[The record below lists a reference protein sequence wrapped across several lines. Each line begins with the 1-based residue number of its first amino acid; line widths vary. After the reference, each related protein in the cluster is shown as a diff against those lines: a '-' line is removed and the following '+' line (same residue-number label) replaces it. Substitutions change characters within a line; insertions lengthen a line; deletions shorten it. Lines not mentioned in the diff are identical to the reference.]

1 MILYLQKV
9 KEEKEMKVT
18 IEFEG
23 RIYMRQYFTDKVRF
37 NVHNPEGTYGEGEW
51 IYREFNGED
60 GRDQGETGIAKE
72 QVINDKEQ
80 VIA

>member
-9 KEEKEMKVT
+9 KEGKEMKVT

-51 IYREFNGED
+51 IYREFDGED
-60 GRDQGETGIAKE
+60 GRDLAEIGSAKE
-72 QVINDKEQ
+72 QVIDDKEQ
-80 VIA
+80 VTA